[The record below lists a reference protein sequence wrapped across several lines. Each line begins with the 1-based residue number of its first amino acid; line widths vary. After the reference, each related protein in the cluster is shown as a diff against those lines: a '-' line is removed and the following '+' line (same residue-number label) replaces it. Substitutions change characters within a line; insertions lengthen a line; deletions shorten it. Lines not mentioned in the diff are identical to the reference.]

1 MGRPSKE
8 RLEELIH
15 ASWRDLTQSE
25 RRSATREM
33 DRRANNDSAV
43 KIFAEDLLRAHPG
56 LSALEAWDKAKGLH
70 ETEQRAPMVYGNDA
84 VETRELAH
92 DLHETESPTPPPP
105 VYVGTADDAADPVD
119 LWLDELPVDEFRGPN
134 AVVMDMIAECRRHPD
149 KWRRIGVFGSRK
161 RAQTRA
167 ASIRRSKAWAGFQ
180 ARAIDRADRHET
192 WVSYRGD
199 AR

>member
-1 MGRPSKE
+1 MGRLSNE
-8 RLEELIH
+8 RLEELVN

-25 RRSATREM
+25 RRSAVREM
-33 DRRANNDSAV
+33 GRRV
-43 KIFAEDLLRAHPG
+43 KDPDIRIFAEDLLRANPG
-56 LSALEAWDKAKGLH
+56 LSALEAWGKAGGLH
-70 ETEQRAPMVYGNDA
+70 ETEQRATMVYGKDA
-84 VETRELAH
+84 VEARELAH
-92 DLHETESPTPPPP
+92 DLHETASSATPPPP

-134 AVVMDMIAECRRHPD
+134 AGVMDFIAECRRHPN

-167 ASIRRSKAWAGFQ
+167 ASVRRGKAWAGFV
-180 ARAIDRADRHET
+180 AKAIDRADRHET

-199 AR
+199 AK

>member
-1 MGRPSKE
+1 MGRLSNE
-8 RLEELIH
+8 RLDELVN

-25 RRSATREM
+25 RRSAVREM
-33 DRRANNDSAV
+33 GRRV
-43 KIFAEDLLRAHPG
+43 KDPDIRIFAEDLLRANPG
-56 LSALEAWDKAKGLH
+56 LSALEAWGKAGGLH
-70 ETEQRAPMVYGNDA
+70 ETEQRAPMVYGKDA
-84 VETRELAH
+84 VEVRELAH

-119 LWLDELPVDEFRGPN
+119 LWLDELPADEYRGPN
-134 AVVMDMIAECRRHPD
+134 AGVMDFIAECRRHPD

-167 ASIRRSKAWAGFQ
+167 AGIRRGKAWAGFV
-180 ARAIDRADRHET
+180 AKAIDRADRHET